1 MQIDLRRNVWRSFST
16 FLRNDSIHHL
26 HCTLSNLT
34 FSVSYTLARS
44 HEVLS
49 IKFYTINPLYTV
61 HFDSNDDNYTSCQ
74 NVSHGQH
81 SQSGRSCFSSESS
94 QIFI

>member
-1 MQIDLRRNVWRSFST
+1 MQIDLRGNVWRSFST

-26 HCTLSNLT
+26 HCTLSNST
-34 FSVSYTLARS
+34 FSVSYTVARS

-49 IKFYTINPLYTV
+49 IKFYTINTLHTV
-61 HFDSNDDNYTSCQ
+61 RFDSNDYIYRSCQ

-81 SQSGRSCFSSESS
+81 SQSGRSRSS
-94 QIFI
+94 